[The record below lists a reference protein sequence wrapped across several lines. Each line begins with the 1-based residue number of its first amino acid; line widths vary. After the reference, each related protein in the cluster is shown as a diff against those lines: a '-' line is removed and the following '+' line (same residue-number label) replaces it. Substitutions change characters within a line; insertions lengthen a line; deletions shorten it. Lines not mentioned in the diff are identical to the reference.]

1 MLPSLQVKLRAMET
15 TQDPDSDK
23 QAPSPGAEREPKTVL
38 LLNANAAGGRAAG
51 YKRAIEQHTAALP
64 RRPMLFVSREAQTA
78 IRLINALPAGSRV
91 IVFGGD
97 GSVNQL
103 LPSLLAGGHTLGVV
117 AVGSGND
124 TARALGVDR
133 MKWHVALD
141 HALQSAPEKIDL
153 GEVSYTNARGF
164 TQSKLFISSFCA
176 GFDAATVQQAQSL
189 PTWLGGM
196 PRYALAT
203 LVMLSTLDSFDLHIS
218 IEGQSIHAGPVLLA
232 SALNSATYG
241 GGMQI
246 APSAMIDDGALDLM
260 MAERMGV
267 LRVLSLLPRMLLG
280 RHLGEPGVIHQCFG
294 NLLIKAQ
301 QPVPMAVDGE
311 YLGEA
316 IEAKVS
322 IKPAQLP
329 VLRAQSSRH

>member
-1 MLPSLQVKLRAMET
+1 MLPSLQVKLRVMEI
-15 TQDPDSDK
+15 TQDPDSGK
-23 QAPSPGAEREPKTVL
+23 QAPSPSAEREPKTVL

-196 PRYALAT
+196 PRYVLAT
-203 LVMLSTLDSFDLHIS
+203 LIMLSTLDSFDLHIS
-218 IEGQSIHAGPVLLA
+218 IEGQAIHAGPVLLA

-260 MAERMGV
+260 VAERMGV

-329 VLRAQSSRH
+329 VLRAQSSPH